1 MRLETE
7 FLRTSDG
14 IDLFVRSYTPDQ
26 FDPERTLF
34 WVHGLGEHGGRHEHI
49 FRALADRGWR
59 TVIPDLRGHG
69 KSTGIPTHVR
79 SFDEYLKDVALV
91 WQELGLSS
99 KSTALLG
106 HSMGGLIAIRAVQ
119 TQRLTPAALV
129 VSSPL
134 LGVKVRINPLVIL
147 LGKLVVPFIATAR
160 FSNGIDPSNMTHDAE
175 FAALRRADPFINKTV
190 TASWFFAM
198 KKALP
203 AAHRETNRVT
213 IPTLALQ
220 GSLDET
226 TDPEALESWFRKI
239 ASSEKDH
246 LLLKDHFHELFFEPD
261 WKTTLDW
268 TIDWL
273 NHKVPRLQTFGAKEK
288 T

>member
-7 FLRTSDG
+7 FVRTSDG

-26 FDPERTLF
+26 IESERTLF
-34 WVHGLGEHGGRHEHI
+34 WVHGLGEHGGRHEHL
-49 FRALADRGWR
+49 FRTLADRGWR

-69 KSTGIPTHVR
+69 KSTGIPTHIN

-91 WQELGLSS
+91 WNELGLSP
-99 KSTALLG
+99 KTTALLG
-106 HSMGGLIAIRAVQ
+106 HSMGGLVAVRAVQ
-119 TQRLTPAALV
+119 TQQLVPAALV

-134 LGVKVRINPLVIL
+134 LGVRVPINPLVIL
-147 LGKLVVPFIATAR
+147 FGRLIVPFIATTR

-175 FAALRRADPFINKTV
+175 FAALRRGDPFINKTV
-190 TASWFFAM
+190 TAGWFFAM
-198 KKALP
+198 KKALS
-203 AAHRETNRVT
+203 AANRETDRVT

-226 TDPEALESWFRKI
+226 TDPDALARWFRKI
-239 ASSEKDH
+239 TSTEKDH

-261 WKTTLDW
+261 WKSTLDW

-273 NHKVPRLQTFGAKEK
+273 DQKVPDLQTLRAKEK